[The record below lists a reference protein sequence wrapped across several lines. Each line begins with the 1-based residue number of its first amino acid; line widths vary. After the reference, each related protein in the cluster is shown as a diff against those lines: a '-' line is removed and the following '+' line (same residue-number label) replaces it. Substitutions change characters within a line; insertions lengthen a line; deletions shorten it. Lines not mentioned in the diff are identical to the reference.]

1 MREGNVMQAPISVQ
15 DKKVFIEWFL
25 NHYQLKKR
33 ESVWILNYLVN
44 HDNLL
49 NNVHFIREAKFC
61 PRGIIISSQ
70 CSDDAPFRFYKNH
83 LVTTDAEKSFHD
95 IRMNRDEALYVQL
108 NFHNSIQNAS
118 YVAVLEDNP
127 FIPEDYYITKSDE
140 ENAIMLLEKIVY
152 ERKKKKIQEAI
163 DVSLDTNDPQLFMKL
178 TNQLHELRKTNDN
191 QPKLL
196 NQ

>member
-1 MREGNVMQAPISVQ
+1 MQAPISIQ
-15 DKKVFIEWFL
+15 DKKTFIEWFL

-95 IRMNRDEALYVQL
+95 IRMNREEALYVQL

-118 YVAVLEDNP
+118 YVAVVEDNP

-140 ENAIMLLEKIVY
+140 ETATQLLEKVVY
-152 ERKKKKIQEAI
+152 DREKKKIQEAI
-163 DVSLDTNDPQLFMKL
+163 DYSLDINDQHMFMKL
-178 TNQLHELRKTNDN
+178 TKKLHILESNNNQN

>member
-1 MREGNVMQAPISVQ
+1 MQAPISIQ
-15 DKKVFIEWFL
+15 DKKAFIEWFL

-95 IRMNRDEALYVQL
+95 IRMNREEALYVQL

-127 FIPEDYYITKSDE
+127 FIPEDFYITKSDE
-140 ENAIMLLEKIVY
+140 DNAKKLLKKLVY
-152 ERKKKKIQEAI
+152 DREKKKIQEAI
-163 DVSLDTNDPQLFMKL
+163 DYSLDINDQQMFMKL
-178 TNQLHELRKTNDN
+178 TNKLHKLETINED

-196 NQ
+196 KQ

>member
-1 MREGNVMQAPISVQ
+1 MREEKNMEAPISVQ
-15 DKKVFIEWFL
+15 DKKTFIEWFL

-49 NNVHFIREAKFC
+49 SNVHFIREAKFC
-61 PRGIIISSQ
+61 PRGIIISTQ

-95 IRMNRDEALYVQL
+95 IRMNREEALYVQL
-108 NFHNSIQNAS
+108 NFHNSNQNAS

-127 FIPEDYYITKSDE
+127 FIPDDYYITKSDE
-140 ENAIMLLEKIVY
+140 IIAEQLLEKVIYVH
-152 ERKKKKIQEAI
+152 EKRKIQTAI
-163 DVSLDTNDPQLFMKL
+163 DHCLDTNDQQMFMKL
-178 TNQLHELRKTNDN
+178 TCKLHKLESKNQH

>member
-1 MREGNVMQAPISVQ
+1 MQAPISIQ
-15 DKKVFIEWFL
+15 DKKTFIEWFL

-33 ESVWILNYLVN
+33 ESVWILNYLIN

-61 PRGIIISSQ
+61 PRGIIISTQ

-95 IRMNRDEALYVQL
+95 IRMNREEALYVQL
-108 NFHNSIQNAS
+108 SFRNSIQNAS

-127 FIPEDYYITKSDE
+127 FIPEDYYITESDGK
-140 ENAIMLLEKIVY
+140 NAKQLLEKVLY
-152 ERKKKKIQEAI
+152 DHEKKKLQKAI
-163 DVSLDTNDPQLFMKL
+163 DHSLDTSNYQMFMELTKKL
-178 TNQLHELRKTNDN
+178 HKLETRNKN

-196 NQ
+196 SQ

>member
-1 MREGNVMQAPISVQ
+1 MEAPISVQ
-15 DKKVFIEWFL
+15 DKKTFIEWFL

-49 NNVHFIREAKFC
+49 SNVHFIREAKFC
-61 PRGIIISSQ
+61 PRGIIISTQ

-95 IRMNRDEALYVQL
+95 IRMNREEALYVQL
-108 NFHNSIQNAS
+108 NFHHSNQNAS

-127 FIPEDYYITKSDE
+127 FIPEDYYITKSDGVI
-140 ENAIMLLEKIVY
+140 AKQLLEKVLY
-152 ERKKKKIQEAI
+152 DQEKKEIQIAI
-163 DVSLDTNDPQLFMKL
+163 DHSLDTNNQHMFMKL
-178 TNQLHELRKTNDN
+178 TSKLHKLDTRNQG

-196 NQ
+196 SQ

>member
-1 MREGNVMQAPISVQ
+1 MQAPISIQ
-15 DKKVFIEWFL
+15 DKKEFIEWFL

-70 CSDDAPFRFYKNH
+70 CTDNAPFRFYKNH

-95 IRMNRDEALYVQL
+95 IRMNRDEPLYVQL

-127 FIPEDYYITKSDE
+127 FIPEDYYITKNDE
-140 ENAIMLLEKIVY
+140 DNARQLLEKVAY
-152 ERKKKKIQEAI
+152 DCEKKKLQEAI
-163 DVSLDTNDPQLFMKL
+163 DHSLDKNDHKKFMELTTKL
-178 TNQLHELRKTNDN
+178 HKLGSTNQH

-196 NQ
+196 SQ

>member
-1 MREGNVMQAPISVQ
+1 MQAPISIQ
-15 DKKVFIEWFL
+15 DKKAFIEWFL

-118 YVAVLEDNP
+118 FVAVLEDNP

-140 ENAIMLLEKIVY
+140 ENAEMLFEKIMY
-152 ERKKKKIQEAI
+152 DREKKKIQEKI
-163 DVSLDTNDPQLFMKL
+163 DRCLDNNDHSLFMELTEKL
-178 TNQLHELRKTNDN
+178 HKLERSVKN

>member
-1 MREGNVMQAPISVQ
+1 MQAPISIQ

-70 CSDDAPFRFYKNH
+70 CSEDAPFRFYKNH

-95 IRMNRDEALYVQL
+95 IRMNRDEALYIQL
-108 NFHNSIQNAS
+108 NFHNSIKSAS

-140 ENAIMLLEKIVY
+140 ENAIMLFEKIVY

-163 DVSLDTNDPQLFMKL
+163 DISLDNNDPQLFREL
-178 TNQLHELRKTNDN
+178 TKQLQDLRTSNHN

>member
-1 MREGNVMQAPISVQ
+1 MQAPISIQ
-15 DKKVFIEWFL
+15 DKKSFIEWFL

-44 HDNLL
+44 HDSLL
-49 NNVHFIREAKFC
+49 KNVHFIREAKFC

-70 CSDDAPFRFYKNH
+70 CSNDAPFRFYKNH

-95 IRMNRDEALYVQL
+95 IRMNREEALYVQL

-127 FIPEDYYITKSDE
+127 FIPEDYYITKSDQ
-140 ENAIMLLEKIVY
+140 ENAKLLLEMLVY
-152 ERKKKKIQEAI
+152 EQEKKKIQAAI
-163 DVSLDTNDPQLFMKL
+163 DHSLDINDQQLFMELTIKL
-178 TNQLHELRKTNDN
+178 SKLENNNQG